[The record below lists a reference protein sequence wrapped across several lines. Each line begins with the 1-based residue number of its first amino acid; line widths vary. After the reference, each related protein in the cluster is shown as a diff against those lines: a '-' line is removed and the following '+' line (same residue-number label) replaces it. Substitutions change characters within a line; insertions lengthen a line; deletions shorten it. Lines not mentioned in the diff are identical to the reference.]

1 MKLLSLIL
9 SCLFLSLT
17 LISIPLYSAQCIDH
31 PYPTQPNKK
40 LAAKCLMV
48 KKQPME
54 NFNYQVQN
62 DTNMFVIQFNCEIQ
76 DVTRCAKVKSSF
88 EEAGLILSS
97 TLILNTPILINAK
110 FREMESAGILGAAG
124 PYRTMPMKDDDGF
137 ERLYP
142 QSLVKQFQQ
151 SVHPEFAPVD
161 IIADFNSLIPF
172 WFEGDPPITSQQT
185 GFLELIMHE
194 LMHGLGFFS
203 SWDVYLENF
212 PDAATPEIIGLTT
225 GTTLPDLNASFV
237 FNGFQENAFD
247 KYLILLPENKLIS
260 SYANELNKFADFGT
274 TYESAFDFLNQFVAS
289 PQFLVA
295 KEIFSYFIKPKDLVF
310 KPIVSDKE
318 EDMTYLETSLN
329 PYRPGSSISHV
340 DSLTYT
346 NTSEFLMT
354 FTQEKG
360 RTLNDNIRIGG
371 NYAGGAIGHK
381 LRLILESL
389 GYATKESPNNKSP
402 SPPDLPF
409 NEDLISSSWNN
420 FSYKLYHTFIIGI
433 TIIMINYL

>member
-1 MKLLSLIL
+1 MNLLSLIS

-17 LISIPLYSAQCIDH
+17 LISIPLNSAQCIDQ
-31 PYPTQPNKK
+31 PYPTQPNIK
-40 LAAKCLMV
+40 LASKCLLV
-48 KKQPME
+48 KKQPMK
-54 NFNYQVQN
+54 NVNYQVQN
-62 DTNMFVIQFNCEIQ
+62 DTNMFVIQFNCEIK
-76 DVTRCAKVKSSF
+76 DITRCAKVKSSF
-88 EEAGLILSS
+88 EEAGLIISS

-142 QSLVKQFQQ
+142 QSLVKQFQL

-172 WFEGDPPITSQQT
+172 WFEGDPPITSQQI
-185 GFLELIMHE
+185 GFLELIIHE
-194 LMHGLGFFS
+194 LMHGLGFAS
-203 SWDVYLENF
+203 SWNVYLDNF
-212 PDAATPEIIGLTT
+212 PEAATPEIVGLTT
-225 GTTLPDLNASFV
+225 GTTLPDLNAKFV
-237 FNGFQENAFD
+237 FNGFQESAFD

-274 TYESAFDFLNQFVAS
+274 TYENAFDFLNQFVVS

-295 KEIFSYFIKPKDLVF
+295 KEIFS
-310 KPIVSDKE
+310 
-318 EDMTYLETSLN
+318 
-329 PYRPGSSISHV
+329 SSISHV

-354 FTQEKG
+354 FSQEKG

-389 GYATKESPNNKSP
+389 GYATKESPNYKSP

-409 NEDLISSSWNN
+409 NEDLNSSSWNN
-420 FSYKLYHTFIIGI
+420 FSYKFYHTFVVGI